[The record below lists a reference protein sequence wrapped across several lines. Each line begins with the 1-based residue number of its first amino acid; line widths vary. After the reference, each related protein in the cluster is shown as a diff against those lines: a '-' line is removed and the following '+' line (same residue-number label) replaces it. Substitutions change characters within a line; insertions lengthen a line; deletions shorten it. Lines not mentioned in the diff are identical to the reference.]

1 MGVPPVTELMGAVF
15 SAASQVIP
23 GKSSPFCPHD
33 STLAI
38 PGKGQDLHRTVD
50 SSFSYLALGSVIFGV
65 EQWLQMAGLA
75 LLWLPSINTSF
86 GTG

>member
-1 MGVPPVTELMGAVF
+1 MSDPPVTEFTGAVF
-15 SAASQVIP
+15 SAVSQVVP
-23 GKSSPFCPHD
+23 GKISPFCPHD

-50 SSFSYLALGSVIFGV
+50 SFFSYLALGSVIFGV
-65 EQWLQMAGLA
+65 EQGLQMAGPA
-75 LLWLPSINTSF
+75 LLWLPSTNTPF